1 MIQSRISN
9 LRGESE
15 KYRLGFRVILA
26 LVVFGSMIWGATANL
41 SDQVMA
47 PLFAIIAATGLA
59 GTLGAS
65 AIGMREKILKGVV
78 QLMAILASCFSATL
92 WLLSAGAGPWI
103 QWWGVGLVVFAVVGL
118 WVNAGDMDAAIAK
131 QGRCDGG
138 ATQE

>member
-65 AIGMREKILKGVV
+65 AIGMREKILKGVI

-92 WLLSAGAGPWI
+92 WLLSAGGWTLDTMVGCRSG
-103 QWWGVGLVVFAVVGL
+103 GVCCGGLVGEC
-118 WVNAGDMDAAIAK
+118 WGH
-131 QGRCDGG
+131 GRRDSEARPLRLRGN
-138 ATQE
+138 